1 MNIDEYLNNLQND
14 LDNQLSQFGF
24 GRSQTSGQ
32 QHEEGFGGF
41 KFCPECGTK
50 VDADAR
56 FCPNCGIRL
65 EALEEEPE
73 IVEDSSYENSDD
85 EQVGVIFTDT
95 QKLAEKYDCPQEE
108 VVAVIESLRDQ
119 SREHGMEWYLLDA
132 SEYVEDT
139 DEPFWLDYN
148 EAISDFM
155 QEYDLPR
162 GVEIP
167 VFIIGG
173 DDVIPIPM
181 VEDVFGSSD
190 DRRIPCDM
198 CYCFEGNFFS
208 DLWDGGDRRIT
219 DDYVRNNV
227 SRLPLEDGEMESSL
241 ADDLGDYFERC
252 TQYYDE
258 GLSVDAVMM
267 EANASWLP
275 ASKTMSEHLPLVS
288 HADDPDMVQDGM
300 YVSPPVSVEDEDSM
314 EPVINTLDECGMLL
328 FNLHGAGSEGM
339 SGFYNDGGEA
349 FSTDML
355 ANTEAQVLN
364 TVACYGARYHGFQR
378 DDSMMLSALYNNGF
392 LLYAGS
398 LIPVPMTE
406 LNVPDGVEVHEGSGS
421 EHLMPIYCME
431 QFRGLPVGEAMMRA
445 KLEYFNTFRFMERD
459 DFSMATMMMF
469 SLYGNPM
476 LRLQPKEEVLQR
488 AAECHVLPVLPQ
500 NKRMAPIQKK
510 RMQRV
515 LVKDGLKGQS
525 LLDEVQGLVDANLA
539 AIHAQVQQHL
549 YDVLGLEPHW
559 LDHVDS
565 FELSDSKGFSQKGY
579 CYTYVDRSKP
589 FAQKSMVEVTTKG
602 TVSRVFRT
610 K

>member
-24 GRSQTSGQ
+24 DRSQISGQ
-32 QHEEGFGGF
+32 QHEDGLGGF

-95 QKLAEKYDCPQEE
+95 QKLAEKYNCPQEE

-252 TQYYDE
+252 TKYYDE
-258 GLSVDAVMM
+258 GLSVHAVMM
-267 EANASWLP
+267 EANASWLS
-275 ASKTMSEHLPLVS
+275 ASKTMSEHLPLVN

-349 FSTDML
+349 FSTEML

-364 TVACYGARYHGFQR
+364 TVACYGARYHGFER
-378 DDSMMLSALYNNGF
+378 CDSMMLSALYDNGF

-406 LNVPDGVEVHEGSGS
+406 LDVPDGVEVHEGSGS

-525 LLDEVQGLVDANLA
+525 LLEEVQGLVDANLS

-549 YDVLGLEPHW
+549 YDALGLEPRW

-565 FELSDSKGFSQKGY
+565 FELSDNKGFSQKGY

>member
-1 MNIDEYLNNLQND
+1 MDIDEYLNNLQND

-32 QHEEGFGGF
+32 QHEDGFGGF

-65 EALEEEPE
+65 ESLEEEPK
-73 IVEDSSYENSDD
+73 IVEDSSYENLDD

-108 VVAVIESLRDQ
+108 VVAVIESLRNQ

-139 DEPFWLDYN
+139 DEPSWLDYN
-148 EAISDFM
+148 NAISDFV

-167 VFIIGG
+167 AFIIGG

-181 VEDVFGSSD
+181 AEDVLGISND
-190 DRRIPCDM
+190 GRIPCDM

-208 DLWDGGDRRIT
+208 DLWDGDDRRIT

-227 SRLPLEDGEMESSL
+227 SRLPLEDGEMKSSL

-267 EANASWLP
+267 EANAPWLP
-275 ASKTMSEHLPLVS
+275 ASKTMSEHLPLIN
-288 HADDPDMVQDGM
+288 HADDPDMVQDGI
-300 YVSPPVSVEDEDSM
+300 YVSPPVSVEDEDCM

-328 FNLHGAGSEGM
+328 FNLHGDGREGN
-339 SGFYNDGGEA
+339 SSFYNDGGEA
-349 FSTDML
+349 FSTEML

-364 TVACYGARYHGFQR
+364 TVACYGARYHGFER
-378 DDSMMLSALYNNGF
+378 CDSMMLSALYDNGF

-398 LIPVPMTE
+398 LIPVPMTD
-406 LNVPDGVEVHEGSGS
+406 LDVPEGVEVHEGSGS

-445 KLEYFNTFRFMERD
+445 KLEYFNTFRFMEHD

-500 NKRMAPIQKK
+500 NRCMSPIQKK

-515 LVKDGLKGQS
+515 LVKDDLKGQS
-525 LLDEVQGLVDANLA
+525 LLEEVQGLVDANLS

-549 YDVLGLEPHW
+549 YDVLGLEPRW

-589 FAQKSMVEVTTKG
+589 FLQKSMVEVTTKG
-602 TVSRVFRT
+602 AVTRVFRT

>member
-1 MNIDEYLNNLQND
+1 MDIDEYLNNLQND

-32 QHEEGFGGF
+32 QHEDGFGGF

-65 EALEEEPE
+65 ESLEEEPK
-73 IVEDSSYENSDD
+73 IVEDSSYENLDD

-108 VVAVIESLRDQ
+108 VVAVIESLRNQ

-139 DEPFWLDYN
+139 DEPSWLDYN
-148 EAISDFM
+148 NAISDFV

-167 VFIIGG
+167 AFIIGG

-181 VEDVFGSSD
+181 AEDVLGISND
-190 DRRIPCDM
+190 GRIPCDM

-208 DLWDGGDRRIT
+208 DLWDGDDRRIT

-227 SRLPLEDGEMESSL
+227 SRLPLEDGEMKSSL

-267 EANASWLP
+267 EANAPWLP
-275 ASKTMSEHLPLVS
+275 ASKTMSEHLPLIN
-288 HADDPDMVQDGM
+288 HADDPDMVQDGI
-300 YVSPPVSVEDEDSM
+300 YVSPPVSVEDEDCM

-328 FNLHGAGSEGM
+328 FNLHGDGREGN
-339 SGFYNDGGEA
+339 SSFYNDGGEA
-349 FSTDML
+349 FSTEML

-364 TVACYGARYHGFQR
+364 TVACYGARYHGFER
-378 DDSMMLSALYNNGF
+378 CDSMMLSALYDNGF

-398 LIPVPMTE
+398 LIPVPMTD
-406 LNVPDGVEVHEGSGS
+406 LDVPEGVEVHEGSGS

-500 NKRMAPIQKK
+500 NRCMSPIQKK

-515 LVKDGLKGQS
+515 LVKDDLKGQS
-525 LLDEVQGLVDANLA
+525 LLEEVQGLVDANLS

-549 YDVLGLEPHW
+549 YDVLGLEPRW

-589 FAQKSMVEVTTKG
+589 FLQKSMVEVTTKG
-602 TVSRVFRT
+602 AVTRVFRT

>member
-24 GRSQTSGQ
+24 GRSLTSGQ

-208 DLWDGGDRRIT
+208 DLWDGGDRSIT

-349 FSTDML
+349 FSTEML

-476 LRLQPKEEVLQR
+476 LRLQLKEEVLQR

-510 RMQRV
+510 SMQRV

-525 LLDEVQGLVDANLA
+525 LLEEVQGLVDANLS

-549 YDVLGLEPHW
+549 YDALGLEPRW

-565 FELSDSKGFSQKGY
+565 FELSDNKGFRQKGY

-589 FAQKSMVEVTTKG
+589 FAQKSMVEVTTRG
-602 TVSRVFRT
+602 TVIRVFRT

>member
-1 MNIDEYLNNLQND
+1 MSIDDYLNELQSNLD
-14 LDNQLSQFGF
+14 SQLSRFGLN
-24 GRSQTSGQ
+24 SGQ
-32 QHEEGFGGF
+32 DIAQQPTTGGK
-41 KFCPECGTK
+41 KFCPECGTM

-56 FCPNCGIRL
+56 FCPNCGTRL

-85 EQVGVIFTDT
+85 EQVGIIFTDT
-95 QKLAEKYDCPQEE
+95 QKLADKYGCSQDE
-108 VVAVIESLRDQ
+108 VKDIIESFREQ
-119 SREHGMEWYLLDA
+119 SREYGIEWYLLNVP
-132 SEYVEDT
+132 EYVDDT
-139 DEPFWLDYN
+139 DNPFWLDYN

-162 GVEIP
+162 GVGIP

-190 DRRIPCDM
+190 DGRIPCDM
-198 CYCFEGNFFS
+198 SYCFSGNFFS
-208 DLWDGGDRRIT
+208 DLWDGGDRSIT
-219 DDYVRNNV
+219 EDYVRNNV

-252 TQYYDE
+252 SQHYDE
-258 GLSVDAVMM
+258 GLDVNAVMM

-275 ASKTMSEHLPLVS
+275 ASKTMSEHLPLVN

-300 YVSPPVSVEDEDSM
+300 YVSPPVSVEDEESM
-314 EPVINTLDECGMLL
+314 EPVIDTLDECGMLL
-328 FNLHGAGSEGM
+328 FNLHGAGSKGM

-349 FSTDML
+349 FSTEML

-378 DDSMMLSALYNNGF
+378 DDSMMLSALYDNGF

-406 LNVPDGVEVHEGSGS
+406 LDIPDGVEVHDGSGS

-476 LRLQPKEEVLQR
+476 LRLQPQEEVLQK
-488 AAECHVLPVLPQ
+488 AEECHVLPVLPQ
-500 NKRMAPIQKK
+500 NKRVAPIQKK
-510 RMQRV
+510 RMERI
-515 LVKDGLKGQS
+515 LVKDGYKGQS
-525 LLDEVQGLVDANLA
+525 LLDEVRGLVDANLA

-549 YDVLGLEPHW
+549 YNALGLEPRW

-565 FELSDSKGFSQKGY
+565 FELSDKKGFSQKGY

-589 FAQKSMVEVTTKG
+589 YAQKSMVEVTTKG
-602 TVSRVFRT
+602 TITKVFRT